1 MCDTRIDIALCLSPS
16 QYVCSDCL
24 LNCDHLN
31 IIVGGTAIERPQLLQ
46 CYLPGVHHGQHVN
59 FAVGHQQEHL
69 VDPIARVGDARVHV
83 PDDVLVSAQVAL
95 ERLIN

>member
-1 MCDTRIDIALCLSPS
+1 M
-16 QYVCSDCL
+16 
-24 LNCDHLN
+24 H
-31 IIVGGTAIERPQLLQ
+31 
-46 CYLPGVHHGQHVN
+46 LPGVHHGQHVN

-83 PDDVLVSAQVAL
+83 PDDVLVPAQVAL